1 MVAAQMELLLELQTD
16 DWWQDVTLPMLEGVR
31 KRVRDL
37 IKFIEKTNQEDIYTD
52 FEDDLDVSSI
62 TTHTIVES
70 DPSLQNYRERVKKI
84 IRQHQDHVTI
94 RRLKNNEPISKTDI
108 QALEEMLLVEQKIP
122 EEEYEALVAEKPV
135 GVLVRA
141 VVGLNRNA
149 AKKAFAEFLESKAL
163 HPDQITFLNEVIEYL
178 VKNGTMEPR
187 EMYQSPFTLLNDK
200 GVTGAMG
207 EELAGEVV
215 ELVREIN
222 KNAEAA

>member
-1 MVAAQMELLLELQTD
+1 M
-16 DWWQDVTLPMLEGVR
+16 
-31 KRVRDL
+31 
-37 IKFIEKTNQEDIYTD
+37 
-52 FEDDLDVSSI
+52 
-62 TTHTIVES
+62 
-70 DPSLQNYRERVKKI
+70 
-84 IRQHQDHVTI
+84 
-94 RRLKNNEPISKTDI
+94 
-108 QALEEMLLVEQKIP
+108 
-122 EEEYEALVAEKPV
+122 
-135 GVLVRA
+135 LVRA

-200 GVTGAMG
+200 GVTGVMG